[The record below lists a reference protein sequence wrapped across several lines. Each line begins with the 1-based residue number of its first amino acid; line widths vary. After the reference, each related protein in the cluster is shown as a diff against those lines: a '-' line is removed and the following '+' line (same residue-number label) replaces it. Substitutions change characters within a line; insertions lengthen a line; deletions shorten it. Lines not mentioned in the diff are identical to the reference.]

1 VARGQNGHVDSLATL
16 VSSLTKEVPRLI
28 KVELVA
34 EPSISA
40 RIDVAVMGTSEPCWM
55 DLTVDFLAEELVPDD
70 KKEANRMHR
79 VAPQYWLS
87 ADRRLYWSFFGGS
100 YVLCLRPNML
110 MSS

>member
-1 VARGQNGHVDSLATL
+1 MDLLATL

-40 RIDVAVMGTSEPCWM
+40 RIDVVVMGTSEPCWM
-55 DLTVDFLAEELVPDD
+55 DLIVDILAKERVPDD
-70 KKEANRMHR
+70 EKEANRMHK

-87 ADRRLYWSFFGGS
+87 VDCRLYWRFFGGS
-100 YVLCLRPNML
+100 YLLCLHPDML